1 MVREAFLSGKGVL
14 VGERW
19 LRLEEGLAQGFLALT
34 VAVVFAGGVA
44 RFLGR
49 PLDWAMDLATF
60 SFAWCVFLS
69 ADVALRQNRH
79 LAVEFFTARLPSKW
93 QRGLRVLNLL
103 LISLL
108 LGLLLYYSLQMAY
121 LTRFRSFQG
130 IPGFSYTW
138 VTLSVSAGSL
148 LLLTTTLGRLVR
160 TCRAWREET
169 CS

>member
-1 MVREAFLSGKGVL
+1 MEKSSRTL
-14 VGERW
+14 GERW
-19 LRLEEGLAQGFLALT
+19 VRLEEGLAQTFLALT
-34 VAVVFAGGVA
+34 VAVVFLGGVA

-60 SFAWCVFLS
+60 AFAWCVFLS
-69 ADVALRQNRH
+69 ADMALRQDRH
-79 LAVEFFTARLPSKW
+79 LAVELFVRRLSPQK
-93 QRGLRVLNLL
+93 QQVLLMLNLVLIAFFLVL
-103 LISLL
+103 LF
-108 LGLLLYYSLQMAY
+108 YFSLQMAY

-148 LLLTTTLGRLVR
+148 LLLATTLGRLKR
-160 TCRAWREET
+160 AYRAWRGIR